1 MAVVIVAAPDGAAN
15 SYLTLA
21 EAEIYMEE
29 ILNASEWDTALDDT
43 KNRALVTATL
53 FLDPLRWK
61 GQKVD
66 SLTANALR
74 WPRAY
79 VYNQDGQLYDSA
91 SIPSLIKKATAW
103 LAFELIK
110 TDRVT
115 DVGVNAQNGEKRAKV
130 GPLEVEYFEGSNDG
144 SYLDRIPYNIRD
156 LIAPFL
162 NSTSGWGSASL
173 VRG

>member
-1 MAVVIVAAPDGAAN
+1 MPVVIVAAPDGAAN

-21 EAEIYMEE
+21 EAEVYMEE
-29 ILNASEWDTALDDT
+29 ILNASEWDAAIDDT

-53 FLDPLRWK
+53 FLDPLNWK
-61 GQKVD
+61 GQKTD
-66 SLTANALR
+66 SLADNSLR

-79 VYNQDGQLYDSA
+79 VYNQDNQVLDSA
-91 SIPSLIKKATAW
+91 TVPALLKKATAW

-144 SYLDRIPYNIRD
+144 SYLERVPYNIRE
-156 LIAPFL
+156 LISPYL
-162 NSTSGWGSASL
+162 KTTSGWGTATL